1 MDLFI
6 QQALSDLLAWSG
18 TANLGLRGLA
28 LDGVDVGPRGHGS
41 FTVEQAT
48 RVGPLTLHFEDAVL
62 PAIPLLL
69 AKMVEERLEYH
80 ELSFLIGS
88 AVHDCKNPLA
98 VLSGYLELLSWQDPH
113 NEYIAHMEA
122 QITSLNFRLEEI
134 LAGVNAY
141 PLIPVDACRVASQL
155 VEELSPYYAH
165 RGITLSFE
173 GEPTWVLGDHRRLR
187 RVLNNL
193 VENAEEAITPPG
205 RIVVTVG
212 REQDWVRIEVQDT
225 GPGVNREVESRLFRV
240 GYTTKPTGHGLGLIF
255 SRRSIEAMGGSLTY
269 RPSDTGA
276 TFVVR
281 LVAARNVPADGPLE
295 AGHG

>member
-1 MDLFI
+1 MDPFI
-6 QQALSDLLAWSG
+6 QQALHDLLEWSSA
-18 TANLGLRGLA
+18 ANLGLNRLA
-28 LDGVDVGPRGHGS
+28 LDGMDVGAQNHGA

-48 RVGPLTLHFEDAVL
+48 RVGLLTLQFEDAVL

-69 AKMVEERLEYH
+69 AKMVEERFEYH

-122 QITSLNFRLEEI
+122 QITSLNYRLEEI
-134 LAGVNAY
+134 LAGVNTY
-141 PLIPVDACRVASQL
+141 PVVPVDACRVASHL
-155 VEELSPYYAH
+155 VEELSPYYIH
-165 RGITLSFE
+165 RGITLSLE
-173 GEPTWVLGDHRRLR
+173 GESAWVLADHRRLR

-205 RIVVTVG
+205 RIVISVG
-212 REQDWVRIEVQDT
+212 RDRDWVRIAVQDT
-225 GPGVNREVESRLFRV
+225 GPGIDREAEPHLFRMN
-240 GYTTKPTGHGLGLIF
+240 YTTKPTGHGLGLIF
-255 SRRSIEAMGGSLTY
+255 SRRIIEAMGGSLTY
-269 RPSDTGA
+269 GPSESGA

-281 LVAARNVPADGPLE
+281 LAPTTRIPIEGPE
-295 AGHG
+295 EVG